1 MTDFNPNV
9 LETFIKSFSCSDQN
23 LEEFEHR
30 VFSFIEGQK
39 WVSRPL
45 VLSPLI
51 CAQYGWKCVNPN
63 LLECIACGAK
73 LCTQEPKIEIYDAYK
88 SCLDKIVADL
98 KDGHKDD
105 CPWPLAPSPESF
117 VKMVPLPKE
126 EALSQFVNRLKPF
139 LNSDSSIPQVKG
151 SIPSVLDLKQEDVCS
166 IFKLAKVTS
175 KYTNEIVM
183 SAVCLAATGWTLF
196 FKRNGEMMTYVR
208 CDSCQRMIWV
218 KSFNL
223 VTDLSTEDA
232 PNTKNGTNSRNKS
245 FSNVVNRTSSEK
257 ESTSSVKY
265 VTNSGNESSPDV
277 DNNLNSERTNSK
289 EKSTSNIEN
298 GANSEKESSH
308 KRNSD
313 TSNERPLKRVKLDKR
328 DFDPLEEHRPW
339 CRWVSNTDAKVFLKD
354 NEKTPVIGW
363 ELYRKSLL
371 RNIPNFRDNNS
382 EATPTKEHFR
392 SIQDLLDSWTSPS
405 SL

>member
-313 TSNERPLKRVKLDKR
+313 TSNERPLKRVKL
-328 DFDPLEEHRPW
+328 
-339 CRWVSNTDAKVFLKD
+339 
-354 NEKTPVIGW
+354 
-363 ELYRKSLL
+363 
-371 RNIPNFRDNNS
+371 